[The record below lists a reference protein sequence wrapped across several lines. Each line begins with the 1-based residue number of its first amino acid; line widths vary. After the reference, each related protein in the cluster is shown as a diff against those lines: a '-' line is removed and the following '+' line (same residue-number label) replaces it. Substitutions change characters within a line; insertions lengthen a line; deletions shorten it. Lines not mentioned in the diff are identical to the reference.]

1 MDTWD
6 AYRSRRNIREYTDRP
21 IDDTLLDRIIDAGRR
36 APSAFNSQPW
46 DFVVVTGH
54 PALDDLATA
63 HGRSAR
69 LQYGIVGSFSA

>member
-6 AYRSRRNIREYTDRP
+6 AYRSRSNIRDYADRP
-21 IDDTLLDRIIDAGRR
+21 IDDRVLERILDAGRR

-54 PALDDLATA
+54 PALDDLA
-63 HGRSAR
+63 RSGKVRATSPGPPPPS
-69 LQYGIVGSFSA
+69 Q